1 MGNTWFQFQKF
12 RVEQEKS
19 AMKIST
25 DAILLGVLADF
36 DSPKQIL
43 DIGSGTGVIALMLAQ
58 RFEKARVTGIELD
71 EDASQEAKS
80 NFEKSDFA
88 ERLSISQ
95 GAIQNFKSD
104 EKFDMIV
111 SNPPYF
117 PDHLKSRDQKRNQ
130 ALHTDKL
137 SFDELIISVDQLLG
151 PNGVFWCI
159 LPPRQME
166 DLSVKLE
173 EIGFFA
179 ISEIAVRD
187 NPQKQIHRVVKSF
200 SKAIFPFSRTEHSLK
215 NTTGEYTDFY
225 KSLIS
230 GFLLGY

>member
-25 DAILLGVLADF
+25 DAILLGALADF
-36 DSPKQIL
+36 DAPNWIL
-43 DIGSGTGVIALMLAQ
+43 DIGTGTGVIALMLAQ
-58 RFEKARVTGIELD
+58 RFENARITGIELD
-71 EDASQEAKS
+71 ENASQEAKS
-80 NFEKSDFA
+80 NFEKSDFS
-88 ERLSISQ
+88 ERLSLSH
-95 GAIQNFKSD
+95 GSIQNFKT
-104 EKFDMIV
+104 EVQFDMIV

-137 SFDELIISVDQLLG
+137 SFEELIISVDRLLG

-166 DLSVKLE
+166 ELSVKLDK
-173 EIGFFA
+173 IGFYG

-187 NPQKQIHRVVKSF
+187 NPEKQIHRVIKSF
-200 SKAIFPFSRTEHSLK
+200 SKVISSFSRTEHSLK
-215 NTTGEYTDFY
+215 NSSGEYTDFY